1 MLMIGD
7 WLRRLVWRDA
17 PVQIDKPRRLYRYS
31 AQSASWNQILAT
43 LAEQAPQTARA
54 LKAQLGVT
62 SVPAILAQMQRDGLV
77 SASRVTVG
85 SRAYSYQLTEA
96 GREAAERV
104 ESREGDT

>member
-1 MLMIGD
+1 MIGD

-17 PVQIDKPRRLYRYS
+17 PVQIDKPRRQYRYS
-31 AQSASWNQILAT
+31 AQSATWSQVVAV
-43 LAEQAPQTARA
+43 LAEQGPQTAQA
-54 LKAQLGVT
+54 LRAQLGLT
-62 SVPAILAQMQRDGLV
+62 SVPAILAQMKRDGLV
-77 SASRVTVG
+77 SVSRVTVG